1 MADEQQDLDRKI
13 QPIAFAQRL
22 AGSDAFRAM
31 FREGMALVEETANYL
46 DGEGRTDSK
55 QLSRTASLAYA
66 TESMRLTTRLMQL
79 ASWLLLQRA
88 VNDGEMSP
96 QQASLE
102 KAKVKL
108 GGLATATEGP
118 GWEPLPQPLKELIT
132 RSLYLQQRIR
142 RLDGVMAPGDLPSE
156 SENPVARQ
164 IGQIARAFDAIAK

>member
-1 MADEQQDLDRKI
+1 MADEQQDYDRKI

-22 AGSDAFRAM
+22 AGSEAFRAM

-55 QLSRTASLAYA
+55 QLGRTASLAYA
-66 TESMRLTTRLMQL
+66 TELMRLTTRLMQL

-88 VNDGEMSP
+88 VNDGEMSL

-118 GWEPLPQPLKELIT
+118 GWEPLPQQLKALIT
-132 RSLYLQQRIR
+132 RSLCLQQRIR
-142 RLDGVMAPGDLPSE
+142 RLDGVMAPGDLPAE
-156 SENPVARQ
+156 SDNPVARQ
-164 IGQIARAFDAIAK
+164 IGQIARAFAAVAK